1 MSRLGFK
8 HEVYDGDKHVGELDV
23 FPTTPF
29 HNFRFPNNEIR
40 IHHFSAKSERCP
52 PLSILQTIAAF
63 NVHCKLDSSVAAEQK
78 ELISIH
84 ASCFYEMKTA
94 VVLVNDEEIHLVSMP
109 SKRKKFPCFWCF
121 AVPVGLYDACLG
133 MLNLRCLAI
142 VFDLDETLIVANTMK
157 SFEDRIEALRSWLSR
172 EIDPLRVQGMSAEL
186 KRYLEDRLLLKQFAE
201 SDCVVDNGKVYK
213 VQMEEVLPHSGSHEK
228 LIRPVVRLQDRNIVL
243 TRINP
248 EIRDTSVLVRLR
260 PAWEDLRCY
269 LTAKGRKRFEVYVC
283 TMAERDYALEMWR
296 LLDPEA
302 HLIGPKQILERVI
315 CVKSGSRKSLPNVFQ
330 DGMCHPKMAMVIDDR
345 SKVWEDKDQPRV
357 HVVPAF
363 TPYYSPQ
370 AETANAVPV
379 LCVARNVAC
388 NVRGCF
394 FKEFDESLL
403 QRIAEIFFEDDI
415 GILPHPPDVSNYL
428 MSEDVPNG
436 NTNAPLSEGINGA
449 EVERRLSQPG
459 DKFPVDLVAQ
469 PMVNSVEFRHEPS
482 QPTAGIIS
490 GVTGPGSSRILIPPS
505 LSMEHRMLLEFL
517 HCTLENICF
526 LLMFIFTNLV
536 SEPGLLGPPVKHEG
550 SSVDRDYD
558 MRKGVL
564 GMRHGPDIRGQI
576 SAEPPLISRPPNQAS
591 TSLTMQ
597 PFGGGLVEDDITSR
611 TQTNNWSIASGKES
625 NVIKSEKHQAQLKP
639 FSHSVVGS
647 PPNVGHQQALQ
658 LKTEEATSVSD
669 LQRQNAPSKPL
680 LSEDGISQNHASSNC
695 KDLQNE
701 AGKLNLLPP
710 LSIQVLQEIGRR
722 CNSKVEFKSILSTS
736 KDLQFSVEVLFT
748 GEKIGVGMGRTRK
761 DAQQQA
767 AENALRSLAEKYVAH
782 VEPQCRVVD
791 REFDKLS
798 LGRDNGF
805 LWDVVNPESNEPQTE
820 DGMPRENASEVGFLN
835 VFSS

>member
-94 VVLVNDEEIHLVSMP
+94 VVLVNNEEIHLVSMP

-213 VQMEEVLPHSGSHEK
+213 VQMEEVSPHSGSHEK

-363 TPYYSPQ
+363 TPYYAPQ

-428 MSEDVPNG
+428 MSEDMPNG

-469 PMVNSVEFRHEPS
+469 PMANSVEFRHEPS

-490 GVTGPGSSRILIPPS
+490 GVSGPGSSRILIPS
-505 LSMEHRMLLEFL
+505 LK
-517 HCTLENICF
+517 
-526 LLMFIFTNLV
+526 
-536 SEPGLLGPPVKHEG
+536 PGLLGPPVKHEG

-564 GMRHGPDIRGQI
+564 GMRHGPDIRGQV

-591 TSLTMQ
+591 TSLTPQ

-701 AGKLNLLPP
+701 VGKLNLLPP

-805 LWDVVNPESNEPQTE
+805 LWDVVNPESNELQTE
-820 DGMPRENASEVGFLN
+820 DGVPRENVSEASDAETR
-835 VFSS
+835 SSTPNAINQQMEKRISSPRMSHSVSNKRLKE